1 MSQVKLGDKNIP
13 FIYQGNELLYP
24 NPVKDGLVLWYDL
37 KGMKNSDVT
46 KGITKDLSGNTT
58 QNAKHFGFLYTSQ
71 SGYANKGIKFDGV
84 DDRIIPI
91 AKHDDGSVG
100 QLDMKKINN
109 GQKFSVEIAF
119 KMSDKL
125 ITQGSEIFMTK
136 RTYGRFWVTFI
147 KDNNASSE
155 QFVLTTSTYYGAE
168 GERSIFLFSSKE
180 GYKYGDEFHITV
192 TLDKN
197 DKLIIYVNGVKKGE
211 QDLSGI
217 TITTPQENDFIVF
230 IGQNSAT
237 EYYRRFDHEL
247 YSLKVY
253 DRVLTDQEV
262 QHNYNLE
269 KERWG
274 L

>member
-1 MSQVKLGDKNIP
+1 MNTIKLGNTP
-13 FIYQGNELLYP
+13 MSFVYQGDELLYP
-24 NPVKDGLVLWYDL
+24 NPVKDGLVLWYDF
-37 KGMKNSDVT
+37 KGMKNSDTT
-46 KGITKDLSGNTT
+46 KGVAKDLSGNGNNGTLS
-58 QNAKHFGFLYTSQ
+58 NFAYTSD
-71 SGYANKGIKFDGV
+71 SGYNDGLDLDGI
-84 DDRIIPI
+84 DDRLVPTI
-91 AKHDDGSVG
+91 KNTDGSES

-109 GQKFSVEIAF
+109 AQKFSVEIAF

-136 RTYGRFWVTFI
+136 KTYGRFWVTFL

-155 QFVLTTSTYYGAE
+155 QFILTTSTYYGAE
-168 GERSIFLFSSKE
+168 GERSIYLFGSKE

-197 DKLIIYVNGVKKGE
+197 DKLILYVNGVKKGE

-217 TITTPQENDFIVF
+217 TITTPQEKDFVVF
-230 IGQNSAT
+230 LGQNSAT

-253 DRVLTDQEV
+253 DKILTDQEV
-262 QHNYNLE
+262 QYNYQLE

-274 L
+274 I